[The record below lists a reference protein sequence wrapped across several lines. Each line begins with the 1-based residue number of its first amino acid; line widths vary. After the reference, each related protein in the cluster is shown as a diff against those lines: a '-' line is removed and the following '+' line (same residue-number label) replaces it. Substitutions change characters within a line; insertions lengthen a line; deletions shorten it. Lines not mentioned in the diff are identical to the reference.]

1 MDGSDAEGRES
12 VVLLS
17 RPFDDD
23 DIMDTVLASP
33 PIFSSTEVMDNAA
46 SKNAEA
52 KIHQGQ
58 KDDAVPRVDV
68 ASSSADATQFTVS
81 EQLDEDVDDKPVGIV
96 VGSPRIVDDNLNVQR
111 GAGEDED
118 EEKSADCLSPLI
130 AETTSDTKLITAKL
144 IATSGEEGGAG
155 HDVSSP
161 QMMATDTPIPPTND
175 HDIMENFHIQSP
187 NDKKVFQTVLGW
199 LQEYESN
206 TIPTNVV
213 AATLTLIVKGLAV
226 HGAGLASGHFLGGNL
241 RVLTDFV
248 RYQSSL
254 YGRDNGIFSSSS
266 ATTPPVTLVQL
277 ARHCSDIVNKWGES
291 EGLYCHFMEFYDF
304 GSARETLPV
313 ATTPSSENV
322 LSFQQMLLNTLSCI
336 HLNTIES
343 LEDLSDFE
351 HLWSS
356 TLNDFRS
363 NSIDEASGGR
373 KRTKSNDDAVNIRL
387 VAKELAWILS
397 RSSYYSHSKIDEN
410 RKQRILRAASCID
423 FVVAALMAPIIAG
436 DRKQRRFEFGNIDP
450 RRSIE
455 DEAAAALSSMHLG
468 GGCTFDTGLREKS
481 KKMLLKAASDLLSS
495 VTVEPSSILHKD
507 IVRCAQ
513 QVALTVLSLLEGKVE
528 NISLSEGTSPASQL
542 LSLFISHKVRQE
554 NLDVLKESYA
564 SAISDKV
571 TTELSELLDEIH
583 PLNMSW
589 IISKLQRNTFT
600 VSIFNLS
607 MTERKFVAPF
617 APRNCPQE
625 QRENPLRA
633 EAMIYCKQT
642 KPTMCN
648 SIQISRV
655 KNPTKTEDELNEVN
669 EWITSLHKWPTYTS
683 SVKPSSWLVSYFRHH
698 TEGLWNKI
706 VIPVLN
712 FFLENVAGDCQLDSD
727 VIAEDGVYNTKQG
740 NEYPGA
746 VLRLYYSALES
757 IIRNKRRADHDNS
770 RGNLDDKRFHSSL
783 FSLCYFTLQKAKDP
797 DGRCFLIE
805 DIGECPV
812 AFAKLVDLFIE
823 EFQLRP
829 ANELSEEPNHQL
841 SLPSYLSRVL
851 SQLKEMTLT
860 MIWMEVECDTNESTS
875 FLNMVIEMR
884 SNDPEKWSQ
893 TCSDA
898 MKHTRGQSVVC
909 YVIHNL
915 IDVTRQRTTDM
926 CELLLLPCSS
936 STTEITMDLFQ
947 NLLHY
952 RTEIFYNRH
961 PDQLMLCCLY
971 ASICAQSKHG
981 PVVNFQRIADT
992 YTEVRHDLGSEV
1004 SYAILYRIKNCSDR
1018 ADEFG
1023 DIVSLYN
1030 EVFLSC
1036 VKYLWRTIKKTGQ
1049 QSKIDDFGHD
1059 SDTVDSFEHYS
1070 IVLDDETIDVSSPET
1085 SKKKSNARSSDDDT
1099 TSIDSKD
1106 KMDVSDGSED
1116 DHGCESE
1123 TVARGK
1129 VEPSEKKATND
1140 HGCESESVAR
1150 GKVKPSEK
1158 KATNKHGCESET
1170 VPRGKVKPSEKK
1182 SRSLRPKPKKPP
1194 KPKIVQADKVVVSKV
1209 ATDPSD
1215 KQRIA
1220 DAIAAV
1226 NDVYGVGHERERR
1239 LLEARLRGVT
1249 QRPSRKWQAQLYYAG
1264 KSRYIG
1270 VFDNKEQAALAYEIA
1285 REILKDEKQ
1294 PLNVTADECEKNVN
1308 LAREAAFEGI
1318 GLPTH
1323 TVPSPPLHLCGS
1335 KDELVGANVYV
1346 YKGQFEGR
1354 TGTLLDRKTTG
1365 WCTIDGIES
1374 KVQISFFAVVDDGK
1388 INLRVVKGTP
1398 RVMPRIM
1405 TPDEVTK
1412 ALSKFREEGPSKDIT
1427 KSE

>member
-1 MDGSDAEGRES
+1 
-12 VVLLS
+12 
-17 RPFDDD
+17 
-23 DIMDTVLASP
+23 
-33 PIFSSTEVMDNAA
+33 
-46 SKNAEA
+46 
-52 KIHQGQ
+52 
-58 KDDAVPRVDV
+58 
-68 ASSSADATQFTVS
+68 
-81 EQLDEDVDDKPVGIV
+81 
-96 VGSPRIVDDNLNVQR
+96 
-111 GAGEDED
+111 
-118 EEKSADCLSPLI
+118 
-130 AETTSDTKLITAKL
+130 
-144 IATSGEEGGAG
+144 
-155 HDVSSP
+155 
-161 QMMATDTPIPPTND
+161 
-175 HDIMENFHIQSP
+175 MENFHIQSP
-187 NDKKVFQTVLGW
+187 KDKKVFETVLGW

-254 YGRDNGIFSSSS
+254 YGRDNGIFTSSY

-277 ARHCSDIVNKWGES
+277 ARHCSDIVNKWSES
-291 EGLYCHFMEFYDF
+291 EGMYCHFMEYYDF
-304 GSARETLPV
+304 GSARGITPF

-363 NSIDEASGGR
+363 NSMDEASGGGTPKR
-373 KRTKSNDDAVNIRL
+373 KRSKSYDDAVNIRL
-387 VAKELAWILS
+387 VAKELAWVLS
-397 RSSYYSHSKIDEN
+397 RSSYYSQSKIDDN

-423 FVVAALMAPIIAG
+423 FVVAALMAPIIASP
-436 DRKQRRFEFGNIDP
+436 DKKPRRFEFGNIDP

-468 GGCTFDTGLREKS
+468 GGSTFDTALREKS

-513 QVALTVLSLLEGKVE
+513 QVALSVLSLLEGKIETV
-528 NISLSEGTSPASQL
+528 SLSENSSPASQL
-542 LSLFISHKVRQE
+542 LSLFISHKVRMK

-571 TTELSELLDEIH
+571 TTDLSALLDEIH

-589 IISKLQRNTFT
+589 TISKLQRNTFT

-607 MTERKFVAPF
+607 PTERKFVAPF
-617 APRNCPQE
+617 ASSNCPQE
-625 QRENPLRA
+625 QREDPLRA
-633 EAMIYCKQT
+633 EAMIYY
-642 KPTMCN
+642 KPSKPMMCN
-648 SIQISRV
+648 AIQISRV
-655 KNPTKTEDELNEVN
+655 KNPTTTDDELNDVN
-669 EWITSLHKWPTYTS
+669 EWITTLHKWPTSTS
-683 SVKPSSWLVSYFRHH
+683 CVEPSSWLVNYFQNH

-712 FFLENVAGDCQLDSD
+712 FFLAIVARDCQLDPD
-727 VIAEDGVYNTKQG
+727 AIMIAEDGVYNTKQG
-740 NEYPGA
+740 NESPGA
-746 VLRLYYSALES
+746 VLRLYYSALEA
-757 IIRNKRRADHDNS
+757 IIRNKSRADHYNT

-783 FSLCYFTLQKAKDP
+783 FSLCYFTLQKAKKP

-805 DIGECPV
+805 DIGQCPI
-812 AFAKLVDLFIE
+812 AFSKLVDLFID
-823 EFQLRP
+823 EFQLRS
-829 ANELSEEPNHQL
+829 ANELSEDSGDQL
-841 SLPSYLSRVL
+841 TLPSYLSRVL
-851 SQLKEMTLT
+851 RQLKEMILT
-860 MIWMEVECDTNESTS
+860 MIWMEIECDTNESTS

-884 SNDPEKWSQ
+884 SNAPDKWSQ

-898 MKHTRGQSVVC
+898 MKHTRGQSLVG
-909 YVIHNL
+909 YVMHNL
-915 IDVTRQRTTDM
+915 IDVTKQRTTDM
-926 CELLLLPCSS
+926 CEMLNLPSSS
-936 STTEITMDLFQ
+936 STTEMTMDLFQ

-992 YTEVRHDLGSEV
+992 YTQVRHDLGSEL

-1036 VKYLWRTIKKTGQ
+1036 VKYLWQTIKKTGQ
-1049 QSKIDDFGHD
+1049 QSKIDELGHDSNTHD
-1059 SDTVDSFEHYS
+1059 SDTVDSFEDYS
-1070 IVLDDETIDVSSPET
+1070 IVMDDENVDVSSPET
-1085 SKKKSNARSSDDDT
+1085 TTKESNARSSDDDT

-1106 KMDVSDGSED
+1106 KMDISDGSED

-1129 VEPSEKKATND
+1129 V
-1140 HGCESESVAR
+1140 
-1150 GKVKPSEK
+1150 KPSEK
-1158 KATNKHGCESET
+1158 KADI
-1170 VPRGKVKPSEKK
+1170 
-1182 SRSLRPKPKKPP
+1182 SRSLRPKPQKTPKAKIAT
-1194 KPKIVQADKVVVSKV
+1194 KPKIVQTKPTIVQAKHKIDQAKPKMIVKAETIKVVSKV

-1226 NDVYGVGHERERR
+1226 NAVYGVGHERERK

-1318 GLPTH
+1318 GVPTL
-1323 TVPSPPLHLCGS
+1323 TQPSPPLHLCGS

-1346 YKGQFEGR
+1346 YKGQYEGR

-1365 WCTIDGIES
+1365 WCTIEGIES
-1374 KVQISFFAVVDDGK
+1374 KVQISSFAVVDDGK
-1388 INLRVVKGTP
+1388 INLRAVKGTP
-1398 RVMPRIM
+1398 RVMPRII
-1405 TPDEVTK
+1405 TPDEMTK
-1412 ALSKFREEGPSKDIT
+1412 ALIKFREEGPSKDIP

>member
-1 MDGSDAEGRES
+1 MLRQRYTKDKLKGEADIPR
-12 VVLLS
+12 
-17 RPFDDD
+17 DDV
-23 DIMDTVLASP
+23 TSP
-33 PIFSSTEVMDNAA
+33 AT
-46 SKNAEA
+46 
-52 KIHQGQ
+52 
-58 KDDAVPRVDV
+58 
-68 ASSSADATQFTVS
+68 DATHS
-81 EQLDEDVDDKPVGIV
+81 SLSDELNEDVDGKPDGIV
-96 VGSPRIVDDNLNVQR
+96 LGSPRLVNDNAR
-111 GAGEDED
+111 GAGGDED
-118 EEKSADCLSPLI
+118 EGKVEGEGVILSTTETLTIKESKDCLSPSSIDI
-130 AETTSDTKLITAKL
+130 AETTSGTKLMPAEL
-144 IATSGEEGGAG
+144 IATPREEGGAG
-155 HDVSSP
+155 HDLSSP
-161 QMMATDTPIPPTND
+161 QMMRNYTPIPRSND
-175 HDIMENFHIQSP
+175 HDIMENFHIQSLK
-187 NDKKVFQTVLGW
+187 DKKVFQTVLVW

-206 TIPTNVV
+206 TIPTNVA

-226 HGAGLASGHFLGGNL
+226 HSAGLASGHFLGGNL

-254 YGRDNGIFSSSS
+254 YGRDNGIITSSS

-277 ARHCSDIVNKWGES
+277 ARHCSDIVSKWSES
-291 EGLYCHFMEFYDF
+291 EGMYCHFMEYYDF
-304 GSARETLPV
+304 GSARGTTPF

-343 LEDLSDFE
+343 QEDLSDFE

-363 NSIDEASGGR
+363 NSIDNASGVGTPKR
-373 KRTKSNDDAVNIRL
+373 KRSKSNDDAVNIRL

-397 RSSYYSHSKIDEN
+397 RSSYYSQSKIDDN

-423 FVVAALMAPIIAG
+423 FVVAALMAPIIATP

-468 GGCTFDTGLREKS
+468 GGSTFDTGLREKS
-481 KKMLLKAASDLLSS
+481 KKLLIKAASDLLSS
-495 VTVEPSSILHKD
+495 VMVEPSSILHKD

-513 QVALTVLSLLEGKVE
+513 QIALTVLSLLEGKVE
-528 NISLSEGTSPASQL
+528 NISLSAGTSPASQL
-542 LSLFISHKVRQE
+542 LSLFISHKVRQK

-571 TTELSELLDEIH
+571 ATELSEVLGEEMY

-607 MTERKFVAPF
+607 PTERKFVAPF
-617 APRNCPQE
+617 ASSNCPQE
-625 QRENPLRA
+625 QREDPLRA
-633 EAMIYCKQT
+633 EAMIYYKQSRH
-642 KPTMCN
+642 TMFN
-648 SIQISRV
+648 AIQISRV
-655 KNPTKTEDELNEVN
+655 KNPTTTDDESNDVN
-669 EWITSLHKWPTYTS
+669 EWIASLRESTSTS
-683 SVKPSSWLVSYFRHH
+683 SVEPSSWLLNYFQNH
-698 TEGLWNKI
+698 TKGLWNNI
-706 VIPVLN
+706 IIPVLN
-712 FFLENVAGDCQLDSD
+712 FFLAIVARDCQLDLD
-727 VIAEDGVYNTKQG
+727 AVVITEDGVYNTKQG
-740 NEYPGA
+740 NESPGA

-757 IIRNKRRADHDNS
+757 IIRNKRRADHDNT

-783 FSLCYFTLQKAKDP
+783 FSLCYFTLQKAKEP

-823 EFQLRP
+823 EFQLRS
-829 ANELSEEPNHQL
+829 ANELSEDSDDHL
-841 SLPSYLSRVL
+841 TLPSYLSRVL
-851 SQLKEMTLT
+851 RQLKEMILT
-860 MIWMEVECDTNESTS
+860 MIWMEIECDTNESTS

-884 SNDPEKWSQ
+884 RNDPDEWRR

-898 MKHTRGQSVVC
+898 MKHSRGQSLAG
-909 YVIHNL
+909 YVMHNL
-915 IDVTRQRTTDM
+915 IDVTKQRTADM
-926 CELLLLPCSS
+926 CEMLYLPSSS
-936 STTEITMDLFQ
+936 STTEMTIDLFQ

-971 ASICAQSKHG
+971 ASICAQSKPG

-992 YTEVRHDLGSEV
+992 YTQVRHDLGSEV

-1036 VKYLWRTIKKTGQ
+1036 VKYLWRTIKTTGQ
-1049 QSKIDDFGHD
+1049 QSKINEFGHD
-1059 SDTVDSFEHYS
+1059 SDAVDSFEDYS
-1070 IVLDDETIDVSSPET
+1070 IVMDDETVDVSSPET

-1116 DHGCESE
+1116 DHGCENE
-1123 TVARGK
+1123 TVAR
-1129 VEPSEKKATND
+1129 D
-1140 HGCESESVAR
+1140 
-1150 GKVKPSEK
+1150 KVKPSEK
-1158 KATNKHGCESET
+1158 KATI
-1170 VPRGKVKPSEKK
+1170 
-1182 SRSLRPKPKKPP
+1182 SRSLRPKQKKPP
-1194 KPKIVQADKVVVSKV
+1194 KPKIAQTKPKMFQVDKVVVSKV

-1226 NDVYGVGHERERR
+1226 NAVYGVGHERERK

-1323 TVPSPPLHLCGS
+1323 TVQSPPLHLCGS

-1388 INLRVVKGTP
+1388 INLPAVKGTP

-1405 TPDEVTK
+1405 TPDEVHDAEIQRTK

-1427 KSE
+1427 KSEND